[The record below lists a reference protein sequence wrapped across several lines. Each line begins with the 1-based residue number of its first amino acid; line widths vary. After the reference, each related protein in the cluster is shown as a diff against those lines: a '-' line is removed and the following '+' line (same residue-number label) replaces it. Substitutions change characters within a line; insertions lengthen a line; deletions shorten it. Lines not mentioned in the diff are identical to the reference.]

1 MSDPRRDAHLSSML
15 YVPGG
20 DERKLAKAASL
31 DVPAIIV
38 DLEDAVAAS
47 AKAAA
52 RGAVAEVLRSG
63 QLDRAW
69 VRVNAAI
76 PSLLY
81 EDLHAVV
88 VPQLDGLVLPKV
100 ETAADVQRVDW
111 LVGVLEERAGVPA
124 GQVSFLATI
133 ETVKGLMNVDAIATA
148 SRRVLWLGFGAGD
161 FSLDL
166 GLEWPTRDGSVGPTL
181 LAARIE
187 IVLASRRA
195 GLAPP
200 HDGAFPRFRDEDGLR
215 QEARLAKS
223 LGFGCKHAIHPDQV
237 PVIQEIFYP
246 SAAEIERSR
255 QIVLAFSAQEKAG
268 IANVAHD
275 GALVDYPV
283 ALRAARLLRTLGLD
297 PEVTAGVLASA
308 EAAG

>member
-1 MSDPRRDAHLSSML
+1 MTDPWQFANLSSML

-20 DERKLAKAASL
+20 DQRKLAKAAGF
-31 DVPAIIV
+31 DVPAVIL
-38 DLEDAVAAS
+38 DLEDAVAMS

-52 RGAVAEVLRSG
+52 RAAVARVLRSG

-69 VRVNAAI
+69 VRVNAAN
-76 PSLLY
+76 PSLHY

-111 LVGVLEERAGVPA
+111 LVGVLEEKEGIPA
-124 GQVSFLATI
+124 GRVSILPTI
-133 ETVKGLMNVDAIATA
+133 ETVKGLTNVDAIATA
-148 SRRVLWLGFGAGD
+148 SRRVLSLGFGAGD

-166 GLEWPTRDGSVGPTL
+166 GLEWPTADGGVGPTL
-181 LAARIE
+181 LAAKCQ

-195 GLAPP
+195 GLPPP
-200 HDGAFPRFRDEDGLR
+200 HDGSFPRFRDQDGLR

-223 LGFGCKHAIHPDQV
+223 LGFGCKHAIHPAQV
-237 PVIQEIFYP
+237 PIIQEVFYP

-255 QIVLAFSAQEKAG
+255 QIVLAFSTQETAG

-283 ALRAARLLRTLGLD
+283 ALRAAHLLCALGLD
-297 PEVTAGVLASA
+297 PELTGKVLTSA
-308 EAAG
+308 ETHR

>member
-1 MSDPRRDAHLSSML
+1 MTDPWPDAYLSSML

-20 DERKLAKAASL
+20 DQRKLAKAASL
-31 DVPAIIV
+31 EVPAVIL

-52 RGAVAEVLRSG
+52 RAAVAGALRSG
-63 QLDRAW
+63 QLDRTW
-69 VRVNAAI
+69 VRVNAAS
-76 PSLLY
+76 PSDLY

-88 VPQLDGLVLPKV
+88 VPTLDGLVLPKA

-111 LVGVLEERAGVPA
+111 LVGVLEERRGIPA
-124 GQVSFLATI
+124 GRVFFLPTI
-133 ETVKGLMNVDAIATA
+133 ETVKGLANVDAIATA
-148 SRRVLWLGFGAGD
+148 SPRVLWLGFGAGD

-166 GLEWPTRDGSVGPTL
+166 GLEWPTADGGVGPTL
-181 LAARIE
+181 LAAKCE

-195 GLAPP
+195 GLPPP
-200 HDGAFPRFRDEDGLR
+200 HDGSFPRFRDEDGLR
-215 QEARLAKS
+215 QEAGLAKS
-223 LGFGCKHAIHPDQV
+223 LGFGCKHAIHPAQV

-246 SAAEIERSR
+246 SAAEIERAR
-255 QIVLAFSAQEKAG
+255 QIVLAFSAQETEG

-283 ALRAARLLRTLGLD
+283 ALRAARLLRALGLD
-297 PEVTAGVLASA
+297 PEVTAKVLTSP
-308 EAAG
+308 EAFR

>member
-1 MSDPRRDAHLSSML
+1 MPHPWREAHVSSML

-20 DERKLAKAASL
+20 DERKLAKAAGL
-31 DVPAIIV
+31 DVPAIIL

-52 RGAVAEVLRSG
+52 RVAVAGLLRSG
-63 QLDRAW
+63 QLGRAW
-69 VRVNAAI
+69 VRVNAASA
-76 PSLLY
+76 SLLY

-100 ETAADVQRVDW
+100 EAATDVQRIDW
-111 LVGVLEERAGVPA
+111 LVGVLEERAGIPA
-124 GQVSFLATI
+124 GRVFLLPTI
-133 ETVKGLMNVDAIATA
+133 ETVKGLANVDAIATA

-166 GLEWPTRDGSVGPTL
+166 GLEWPTSDGSVGPTL
-181 LAARIE
+181 LAAKSE

-200 HDGAFPRFRDEDGLR
+200 HDGSFPRFRDEDGLR

-237 PVIQEIFYP
+237 PVIEEIFYP

-255 QIVLAFSAQEKAG
+255 EIVLAFSARETAG
-268 IANVAHD
+268 VANVAHD
-275 GALVDYPV
+275 GTLVDYPV
-283 ALRAARLLRTLGLD
+283 ALRAARLLRALGLD
-297 PEVTAGVLASA
+297 PEVTAKVLTSA

>member
-1 MSDPRRDAHLSSML
+1 MTDPWPDAYLSSML

-20 DERKLAKAASL
+20 DQRKLAKAASL
-31 DVPAIIV
+31 EVPAVIL

-52 RGAVAEVLRSG
+52 RAAVAGVLRSG

-69 VRVNAAI
+69 VRVNAAS
-76 PSLLY
+76 PSDLY

-88 VPQLDGLVLPKV
+88 VPTLDGLVLPKA

-111 LVGVLEERAGVPA
+111 LVGVLEERRGIPA
-124 GQVSFLATI
+124 GRVFFLPTI
-133 ETVKGLMNVDAIATA
+133 ETVKGLANVDAIATA
-148 SRRVLWLGFGAGD
+148 SPRVLWLGFGAGD

-166 GLEWPTRDGSVGPTL
+166 GLEWPTADGGVGPTL
-181 LAARIE
+181 LAAKCE

-195 GLAPP
+195 GLPPP
-200 HDGAFPRFRDEDGLR
+200 HDGSFPRFRDEDGLR
-215 QEARLAKS
+215 QEAGLAKS
-223 LGFGCKHAIHPDQV
+223 LGFGCKHAIHPAQV

-246 SAAEIERSR
+246 SAAEIERAR
-255 QIVLAFSAQEKAG
+255 QIVLAFSAQETEG

-283 ALRAARLLRTLGLD
+283 ALRAARLLRALGLD
-297 PEVTAGVLASA
+297 PEVTAKVLTSP
-308 EAAG
+308 EAFR

>member
-1 MSDPRRDAHLSSML
+1 MTDPWPDAYLSSML

-20 DERKLAKAASL
+20 DQRKLAKAASL
-31 DVPAIIV
+31 DVPAVIL

-52 RGAVAEVLRSG
+52 RAAVAGVLRSG

-69 VRVNAAI
+69 VRVNAAS
-76 PSLLY
+76 PSDLY

-88 VPQLDGLVLPKV
+88 VPKLDGLVLPKA
-100 ETAADVQRVDW
+100 ETAADIQRVDW
-111 LVGVLEERAGVPA
+111 LAGVLEERRGIPA
-124 GQVSFLATI
+124 GRVFFLPTI
-133 ETVKGLMNVDAIATA
+133 ETVKGLANVDAIATA
-148 SRRVLWLGFGAGD
+148 SSRVLWLGFGAGD

-166 GLEWPTRDGSVGPTL
+166 GLEWPTADGGVGPTL
-181 LAARIE
+181 LAAKCE

-195 GLAPP
+195 GLPPP
-200 HDGAFPRFRDEDGLR
+200 HDGSFPRFRDEDGLR
-215 QEARLAKS
+215 QEAGLAKS
-223 LGFGCKHAIHPDQV
+223 LGFGCKHAIHPAQV

-246 SAAEIERSR
+246 SAAEIERAR
-255 QIVLAFSAQEKAG
+255 QIVLAFSAQETEG

-283 ALRAARLLRTLGLD
+283 ALRAARLLRALGLD
-297 PEVTAGVLASA
+297 PEVTAKVLTSP
-308 EAAG
+308 EAFR